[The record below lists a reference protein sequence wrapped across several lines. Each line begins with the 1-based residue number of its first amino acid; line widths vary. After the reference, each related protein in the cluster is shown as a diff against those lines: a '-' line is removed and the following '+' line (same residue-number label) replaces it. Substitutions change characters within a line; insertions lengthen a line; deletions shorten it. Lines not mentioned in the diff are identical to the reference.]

1 MYKTTYL
8 NRNYQYIPNM
18 ELQITEI
25 AMPAKRK
32 VSEAAKKAQAKW
44 RASHAEKYREKCRT
58 YSHLY
63 YERHHEEVLNRARS
77 RNQNKKVSASSVSG
91 SELSE

>member
-1 MYKTTYL
+1 
-8 NRNYQYIPNM
+8 M

-25 AMPAKRK
+25 TQPTKRK

-44 RASHAEKYREKCRT
+44 RASHAEKYREKCRV
-58 YSHLY
+58 YSQNY

-77 RNQNKKVSASSVSG
+77 RNHNKKITPNASG
-91 SELSE
+91 SEMSE

>member
-1 MYKTTYL
+1 
-8 NRNYQYIPNM
+8 M

-63 YERHHEEVLNRARS
+63 YERHHEEVLNRART
-77 RNQNKKVSASSVSG
+77 RNQNKKITPNASG
-91 SELSE
+91 SEMSE